1 MWLWTGIRA
10 GNAHKGG
17 GLFRTGGTS
26 RVHQNFFHQEKR
38 MRLRKFFSCCITLLL
53 CLAIN
58 APAFSAPLTKV
69 RTAWMDEF
77 EAFPIWYAK
86 EKGWDK
92 EAGLD
97 LEILYF
103 TSGMAILNALPSG
116 EWQYAAI
123 GAVPAMMGALR
134 YNTYV
139 IANADEE
146 FLINRVLVRPDSPI
160 AKVKGW
166 NKDYPEVYGSPETVR
181 GKTFLA
187 TTLTSSHYALS
198 TWLNVLGLKD
208 SDVVIKN
215 MDQSQV
221 VGAFENN
228 IGDGIAIWAPH
239 TFIVQEKGGVVF
251 AGDIVHCKKSN
262 PIVLIADTKY
272 AEAHPDVAAKFLSVY
287 MRAVDL
293 MKNTPPK
300 QFVEEYQ
307 KFYLEFVGKEYNYNQ
322 ALLDLETHPLS
333 NIDEQLAIFDD
344 SKGPSQAQLHQ
355 SDIAAFFSGVG
366 RITADEAA
374 KVADGKYA
382 TDKYLKLLKEQ
393 QK

>member
-1 MWLWTGIRA
+1 MNKEFLMWKRFLGIMA
-10 GNAHKGG
+10 AA
-17 GLFRTGGTS
+17 
-26 RVHQNFFHQEKR
+26 
-38 MRLRKFFSCCITLLL
+38 L
-53 CLAIN
+53 CVLN
-58 APAFSAPLTKV
+58 LTVGSAFSADLVKV
-69 RTAWMDEF
+69 PTAWLDEHETF
-77 EAFPIWYAK
+77 LMWYAK

-97 LEILYF
+97 IEMKLF
-103 TSGMAILNALPSG
+103 NSGPDILNALPAG
-116 EWQYAAI
+116 EWRFAAV
-123 GAVPAMMGALR
+123 GALPAMLGNLR
-134 YNTYV
+134 YGTSI
-139 IANADEE
+139 IAQANNEAA
-146 FLINRVLVRPDSPI
+146 LCTSVVVRADSPI

-287 MRAVDL
+287 M
-293 MKNTPPK
+293 
-300 QFVEEYQ
+300 
-307 KFYLEFVGKEYNYNQ
+307 
-322 ALLDLETHPLS
+322 LS
-333 NIDEQLAIFDD
+333 LIHI
-344 SKGPSQAQLHQ
+344 
-355 SDIAAFFSGVG
+355 
-366 RITADEAA
+366 
-374 KVADGKYA
+374 
-382 TDKYLKLLKEQ
+382 
-393 QK
+393 

>member
-1 MWLWTGIRA
+1 MNKEFLMWKRFLGIMA
-10 GNAHKGG
+10 AA
-17 GLFRTGGTS
+17 
-26 RVHQNFFHQEKR
+26 
-38 MRLRKFFSCCITLLL
+38 L
-53 CLAIN
+53 CVLN
-58 APAFSAPLTKV
+58 LTVGSAFSADLVKV
-69 RTAWMDEF
+69 PTAWLDEHETF
-77 EAFPIWYAK
+77 LMWYAK

-97 LEILYF
+97 IEMKLF
-103 TSGMAILNALPSG
+103 NSGPDILNALPAG
-116 EWQYAAI
+116 EWRFAAV
-123 GAVPAMMGALR
+123 GALPAMLGNLRYGTSIIAQANNEAALCTSVVMMGALR

-198 TWLNVLGLKD
+198 TWLHVLGLKD

-382 TDKYLKLLKEQ
+382 TNKYLKLLKEQ

>member
-1 MWLWTGIRA
+1 
-10 GNAHKGG
+10 
-17 GLFRTGGTS
+17 
-26 RVHQNFFHQEKR
+26 
-38 MRLRKFFSCCITLLL
+38 MRLRKFFSCCIALLL
-53 CLAIN
+53 CLAIS

-69 RTAWMDEF
+69 RTAWMDEHETF
-77 EAFPIWYAK
+77 LIWYAK

-92 EAGLD
+92 EVGLD
-97 LEILYF
+97 IEILYF
-103 TSGMAILNALPSG
+103 GSGMAILNALPAG
-116 EWQYAAI
+116 EWVFAGM

-139 IANADEE
+139 IGNANEE
-146 FLINRVLVRPDSPI
+146 ALINRVLVRPDSPI

-198 TWLNVLGLKD
+198 TWLHVLGLKD

>member
-1 MWLWTGIRA
+1 MNKEFLMWKRFLGIMA
-10 GNAHKGG
+10 AA
-17 GLFRTGGTS
+17 
-26 RVHQNFFHQEKR
+26 
-38 MRLRKFFSCCITLLL
+38 L
-53 CLAIN
+53 CVLN
-58 APAFSAPLTKV
+58 LTVGSAFSADLVKV
-69 RTAWMDEF
+69 PTAWLDEHETF
-77 EAFPIWYAK
+77 LMWYAK

-97 LEILYF
+97 IEMKLF
-103 TSGMAILNALPSG
+103 NSGPDILNALPAG
-116 EWQYAAI
+116 EWRFAAV
-123 GAVPAMMGALR
+123 GALPAMLGNLR
-134 YNTYV
+134 YGTSI
-139 IANADEE
+139 IAQANNEAA
-146 FLINRVLVRPDSPI
+146 LCTSVVVRADSPI

-355 SDIAAFFSGVG
+355 SDIAAFFSNVG

-382 TDKYLKLLKEQ
+382 INKYLKLLKEQ